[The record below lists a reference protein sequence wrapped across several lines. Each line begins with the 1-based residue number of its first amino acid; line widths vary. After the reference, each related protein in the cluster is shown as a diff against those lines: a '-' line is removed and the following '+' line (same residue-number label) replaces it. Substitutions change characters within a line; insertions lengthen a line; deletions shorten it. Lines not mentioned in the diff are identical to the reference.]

1 MAGKRMIITL
11 SEEDKRWL
19 ASYSHAHQISVA
31 EAVRKGIRKLK
42 KDENNQTYRELVKA
56 TRGVWKRDDGLTY
69 QEKIRS
75 DWDSRC

>member
-1 MAGKRMIITL
+1 MDIYIIMRGENMPGIRMIITL

-42 KDENNQTYRELVKA
+42 MD
-56 TRGVWKRDDGLTY
+56 
-69 QEKIRS
+69 
-75 DWDSRC
+75 

>member
-42 KDENNQTYRELVKA
+42 NDENNQTYRELVKS
-56 TRGVWKRDDGLTY
+56 TSGVWKKGDGLSF

-75 DWDSRC
+75 DWDLR

>member
-1 MAGKRMIITL
+1 MIITL

-42 KDENNQTYRELVKA
+42 EDENNQTYRELVKV
-56 TRGVWKRDDGLTY
+56 TSGVWKQGDGLTY
-69 QEKIRS
+69 QRKMRS
-75 DWDSRC
+75 DWDLE